1 MTEQKYSL
9 EHETAVLGKDGLA
22 IQAGWIKTYSGL
34 IKSTKQNITASST
47 VTTSK

>member
-22 IQAGWIKTYSGL
+22 
-34 IKSTKQNITASST
+34 
-47 VTTSK
+47 